1 MADVSELSA
10 QLASIIENCFQGFTN
25 ELNTFHSQ
33 NAGDMNVNNQFASR
47 VDGYVWI
54 LFGYDKVMR
63 TLQLGDQAALDRLTK
78 IRSFVEQ
85 TQTAIRNLQTQQ
97 LINSIP
103 KAAPVFPPSVNP
115 PFDPTGPQRMHY
127 ENKVFMH
134 VNFDNMSLVDAQIL
148 ARSETGYTGE

>member
-10 QLASIIENCFQGFTN
+10 QLASIVETCFQGFTN
-25 ELNTFHSQ
+25 ELNTFHTQ
-33 NAGDMNVNNQFASR
+33 NASDINVINQFASR
-47 VDGYVWI
+47 VDGYVWL

-63 TLQLGDQAALDRLTK
+63 TLNLGNPPALDRLAK
-78 IRSFVEQ
+78 VRSFVEQ
-85 TQTAIRNLQTQQ
+85 TQTAVRNLQTQQ

-103 KAAPVFPPSVNP
+103 KTSPVLPPSVNP
-115 PFDPTGPQRMHY
+115 PNDPNAMLRMHY
-127 ENKVFMH
+127 QNKVFMH